1 MLIDRE
7 NFRLH
12 RPWIFGTALLAL
24 VATAWY
30 FWAAARRSDWPPGSS
45 FVGLTFGI
53 VGGLICLFEFL
64 LWFRKK
70 VRVWRIGRVQVWM
83 RAHIWLGLLAV
94 PLLVFHS
101 GFRFTNELANV
112 TFVLFVIVILSGIWG
127 LILQNVLPRIMLD
140 EVPAETIASQIPR
153 VVAQLAREAD
163 RLVIATCGAEPGQ
176 SLSVETDD
184 EQTYL
189 VVGAVRTAGRI
200 QGKVL
205 ETRVPMAPVPD
216 SERLRVVFNN
226 AIRPY
231 LEQGARGSNLLVQ
244 PGRAASLFAD
254 LRLRVPPAA
263 HSAVD
268 ALEGLCNQRRQMD
281 HQLRLN
287 FWLHNWLVIHLPLS
301 VALIVLMFVHTF
313 KALQY
318 LYTR

>member
-12 RPWIFGTALLAL
+12 RPWILITLVLAVL
-24 VATAWY
+24 ATLWY
-30 FWAAARRSDWPPGSS
+30 FGSAIRQDNWPPGSS

-53 VGGLICLFEFL
+53 LGGLICLFEFL

-70 VRVWRIGRVQVWM
+70 VRTWRIGRVQVWM
-83 RAHIWLGLLAV
+83 RAHIWFGLLAV
-94 PLLVFHS
+94 PLLTFHS
-101 GFRFTNELANV
+101 GFHFKNDVANI
-112 TFVLFVIVILSGIWG
+112 TYILFLVVIVSGVWG
-127 LILQNVLPRIMLD
+127 LILQNWLPRMMLD

-153 VVAQLAREAD
+153 VNQQMSREAS
-163 RLVIATCGAEPGQ
+163 RLVIATCGAEPGE
-176 SLSVETDD
+176 SLTAETDD
-184 EQTYL
+184 EQAFV
-189 VVGAVRTAGRI
+189 VVGAVRTAGRV

-205 ETRVPMAPVPD
+205 ETRVPTAPVPE
-216 SERLRVVFNN
+216 SEALRVVFNN
-226 AIRPY
+226 VIKPY
-231 LEQGARGSNLLVQ
+231 LEGGRRSGNILYQ
-244 PGRAASLFAD
+244 PGRAAGLFSD

-268 ALEGLCNQRRQMD
+268 ALEGLVSQRRQLD
-281 HQLRLN
+281 RQLSIN

-301 VALIVLMFVHTF
+301 VALMVLMFVHTY